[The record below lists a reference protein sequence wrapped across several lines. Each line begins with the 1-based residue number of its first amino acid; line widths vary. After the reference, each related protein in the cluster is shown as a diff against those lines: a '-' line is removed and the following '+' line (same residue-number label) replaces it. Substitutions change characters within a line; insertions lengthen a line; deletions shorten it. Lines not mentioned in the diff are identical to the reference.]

1 MPPDPIGPEALLLN
15 SHHLKMQESINDRF
29 FLLLW
34 SFRRPAVFTLWQIIV
49 LPLDDPTFPFCLRD
63 IQMSHMETVVQLSK
77 GERSSTSLRVELD
90 ASEVDFAVL
99 REDAVPAK

>member
-1 MPPDPIGPEALLLN
+1 MKRISCQYNIDTACVEIRYDNGI
-15 SHHLKMQESINDRF
+15 MISI
-29 FLLLW
+29 
-34 SFRRPAVFTLWQIIV
+34 
-49 LPLDDPTFPFCLRD
+49 
-63 IQMSHMETVVQLSK
+63 ETVVQLSK